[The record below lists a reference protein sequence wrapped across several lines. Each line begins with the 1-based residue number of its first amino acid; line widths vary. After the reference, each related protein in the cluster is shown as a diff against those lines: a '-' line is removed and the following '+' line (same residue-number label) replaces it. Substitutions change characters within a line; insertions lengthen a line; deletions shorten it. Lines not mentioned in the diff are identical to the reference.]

1 MDVITDKG
9 LKQTI
14 IYCEKTDE
22 VETKTAKK
30 SVEGPVCGTCGST
43 LTRQNDTYLCT
54 KCGQEFTKADLFCI
68 SGCK

>member
-14 IYCEKTDE
+14 IYCGGAEE
-22 VETKTAKK
+22 VEAKTEKK
-30 SVEGPVCGTCGST
+30 SAQGPVCESCGSV
-43 LTRQNDTYLCT
+43 LTRQGGTYLCT
-54 KCGQEFTKADLFCI
+54 KCGLEYTKADLFCI